1 MKNTLPTII
10 CLFMLSYGTYNAQN
24 YVEATLSLVE
34 KPTNELMSKE
44 NPNTDWEKHWTKESI
59 NAINEIIEVYGFPDE
74 VSPNRMHWI
83 IPGDRKKTITYT
95 ENFWFY
101 LPFEINA
108 RDKDSLALSI
118 KNHL

>member
-1 MKNTLPTII
+1 
-10 CLFMLSYGTYNAQN
+10 MLCYGNSNAQS
-24 YVEATLSLVE
+24 YVETSLSHVE
-34 KPTNELMSKE
+34 KPTEIASKKT
-44 NPNTDWEKHWTKESI
+44 PKADWEKHWTKESI
-59 NAINEIIEVYGFPDE
+59 NAINEIIEAYGYPDE

-83 IPGDRKKTITYT
+83 IAGDIKKTITYT

-108 RDKDSLALSI
+108 RDKDSVALSI